1 MMEPDRLEAV
11 IRAVVQELER
21 AAQEPPAAREAR
33 TGSAVKPREGAGPGQ
48 AIPAPPAPTRATAAA
63 PVPVPPARTPEG
75 GDLRIDLDDPTGPE
89 ARRRAWVQAP
99 ADADGLAALM
109 ECTTARIGAGR
120 SGPGLRTG
128 PLNLFLADLAI
139 TKDALAREV
148 DPALL
153 ERFGMFSVG
162 TRVTGGKEEYLLR
175 PDLGRSLD
183 DAART
188 LITSKCVKQP
198 DVQVCV
204 GDGLSARAV
213 EANLAKIL
221 PVIQAGCATAGLSL
235 GTPFFIRHCRVGVL
249 NDIGALL
256 QPKVA
261 ILLIGERPGLGRAD
275 SLSAYM
281 AYRPAP
287 GHTDAERDVICN
299 IFDGG
304 GANPLEAGAYALRL
318 AQRMIQKQA
327 SGVKLKMMED

>member
-1 MMEPDRLEAV
+1 MEPDRLEAV
-11 IRAVVQELER
+11 IRAVVQELSAATSAVQGGLSARDARSMPSLAPHEVLGQSPTTSSP
-21 AAQEPPAAREAR
+21 AAQVVPLLRAQAPLPPPASGE
-33 TGSAVKPREGAGPGQ
+33 V
-48 AIPAPPAPTRATAAA
+48 
-63 PVPVPPARTPEG
+63 
-75 GDLRIDLDDPTGPE
+75 RIDLDDPTGPE
-89 ARRRAWVQAP
+89 ARRRTWIQAP

-109 ECTTARIGAGR
+109 ECTTARIGVGRAG
-120 SGPGLRTG
+120 PALRTG

-153 ERFGMFSVG
+153 ERFGMFTVG
-162 TRVTGGKEEYLLR
+162 TRVTGGREEYLLR

-183 DAART
+183 DAARK
-188 LITSKCVKQP
+188 LITETCVKHP
-198 DVQVCV
+198 DVQICV

-221 PVIQAGCATAGLSL
+221 PVLQAGCATAGLSL

-281 AYRPAP
+281 AYRPEP

>member
-1 MMEPDRLEAV
+1 
-11 IRAVVQELER
+11 
-21 AAQEPPAAREAR
+21 
-33 TGSAVKPREGAGPGQ
+33 
-48 AIPAPPAPTRATAAA
+48 
-63 PVPVPPARTPEG
+63 
-75 GDLRIDLDDPTGPE
+75 
-89 ARRRAWVQAP
+89 
-99 ADADGLAALM
+99 
-109 ECTTARIGAGR
+109 
-120 SGPGLRTG
+120 
-128 PLNLFLADLAI
+128 
-139 TKDALAREV
+139 
-148 DPALL
+148 
-153 ERFGMFSVG
+153 MFSVG

>member
-1 MMEPDRLEAV
+1 MEPERLEAV
-11 IRAVVQELER
+11 IRAVVKELD
-21 AAQEPPAAREAR
+21 AALAPAAAAAPAPVPAAPAPAGPPAA
-33 TGSAVKPREGAGPGQ
+33 PRVPAGAAAKAP
-48 AIPAPPAPTRATAAA
+48 AAPPGE
-63 PVPVPPARTPEG
+63 V
-75 GDLRIDLDDPTGPE
+75 RIDLDDPTGPE
-89 ARRRAWVQAP
+89 ARRRPWIPAP

-109 ECTTARIGAGR
+109 ECTTARIGVGRAG
-120 SGPGLRTG
+120 PALRTG

-153 ERFGMFSVG
+153 EQFGLFTVS

-183 DAART
+183 DAARK
-188 LITSKCVKQP
+188 LVAERCVNQP
-198 DVQVCV
+198 DVQICV

-221 PVIQAGCATAGLSL
+221 PVLQAGCATAGLGL

-249 NDIGALL
+249 NDIGELL
-256 QPKVA
+256 GPKVA

-281 AYRPAP
+281 AYRPQP
-287 GHTDAERDVICN
+287 GHTDAERDVVCN

-304 GANPLEAGAYALRL
+304 GANPLEAGAYVLRL
-318 AQRMIQKQA
+318 AQRMLQKQA
-327 SGVKLKMMED
+327 SGVKLKLMED